1 MRTAKARFRAAL
13 MTFLTA
19 SLAAGTVQAPAVAAE
34 APRAAASAAPAGS
47 TDTDRAKTWRLW
59 QFGGPATKR
68 DAAVALVGSDADVTR
83 FLTSQKDVDASID
96 RSIHVNQLMSSGGVA
111 TRTAAQK
118 ALDANS
124 DDALEAFLD
133 TGWEGAHENDLA
145 LRVNQMMAAG
155 GPQLKQAA
163 QKALDANTEEALRTF
178 LATGWKVPFG
188 TDQAVKV
195 NQEMAAGGPEVKK
208 AAQQALDANTDD
220 ALTQFLAID
229 LPVAQARDAETAT
242 IADLVATANSASAQA
257 ATQTELAKQ
266 ESDRAVAEAAAAAK
280 AAQAAKDAAAAAQ
293 GHAGQA
299 TEAASQA
306 AYAANQAAI
315 TAREAIGAA
324 NAASRAAHTAAAAA
338 SRAAAAASRAGQAA
352 SNAYDAAAQASLD
365 KEHADVA
372 RNAAQTARDAAVGA
386 EKAAGA
392 ARAARTASQQAENAG
407 AAAHDAALQSS
418 NAAAAATDAA
428 NNAAAAGADARQ
440 AQAAAATARAQAA
453 RAVSAANASQSWA
466 HQASDAA
473 DQSANAAHAA
483 ALDANAAAQAA
494 DDAAAH
500 AGEAADAAKKATEHA
515 NAATA
520 AANAAVTAANQ
531 AIQIAQAARKADDDR
546 IAQASQTA
554 DDAAKSALAA
564 YAAQPKPKRWDVD
577 QVSTWDA
584 ETTRL
589 IAEATAAGAPRATV
603 LADARKVALTLAD
616 TGGQWTKAAAQAAL
630 AATDDEAIDF
640 VTTGVQAAAGQDDR
654 SILRQLCETA
664 TTGFQTAANTAL
676 AGSDAQVRDF
686 LRSRDYPGR
695 EQDDALQVNQI
706 MSGARTAGRTIVVQ
720 YAQKALDA
728 NTDQALRDFLDA
740 GQYTALGID
749 DQVKVNQVLSGA
761 RNAGQREVAAGA
773 QAALD
778 GPPTLAHEFLVVG
791 QYSAAR
797 RDQNT
802 AAHNAA
808 IDSLLAQASRAAAN
822 ATHDANEAQAAAA
835 RARNAA
841 DDANRYAQEAN
852 AAAAQAADY
861 AKTAQTAADRAAAS
875 AKQAQDSANAAAR
888 AAASAVASADAAGR
902 SAAWAQHSAQ
912 VAANYAREA
921 ADSAATAHRMA
932 VDAGKDAHDA
942 AVAAQQA
949 WEAVATKA
957 KAEKQQAI
965 QDRQAS
971 CRDQYRS
978 HDSLLYLNNQD
989 CNLLFSGSKADQ
1001 ERILAHLQEV
1011 CRNMNPA
1018 GSADTAR
1025 CLDPHNLLS
1034 SNFVARPFDGSGQE
1048 LSEYGGFV
1056 LMGLVALACPEC
1068 DLVELLGGAVADLA
1082 DGVGLGEIF
1091 AGDLLDAAMGSALDT
1106 VTSRAIAAAGE
1117 AGDLAAEAVA
1127 EAAQMARVAQELSEN
1142 PLLCGLNS
1150 FTPET
1155 RVLMADGSAK
1165 PIKDIRVGDAITNAR
1180 PDDAARQQHTVAHIS
1195 VTDTDTDFVDLRID
1209 TPAGPRMITS
1219 TAHHLIWNTGAHAW
1233 TAAADLRPGDQ
1244 LDTPGNGHARLID
1257 SRRYT
1262 ANSRTYNLAINTTHT
1277 FYVLAGETPILVHN
1291 GAKCIEEVEPGI
1303 FRYDDGSIRTSDGK
1317 FAGTDGTN
1325 VGADA
1330 EKAVWDALE
1339 ADGFKVVRGR
1349 IYTKGNGDQI
1359 RVYDGA
1365 VDLGN
1370 GRYRGLEIKS
1380 GNARKTTAQNR
1391 FDNWVMSGNV
1401 AVGIG
1406 NSTGFAIVDVELRK
1420 FGG

>member
-1 MRTAKARFRAAL
+1 

-19 SLAAGTVQAPAVAAE
+19 SLVAGTVQVPAAAVDR
-34 APRAAASAAPAGS
+34 PRGASAASTGS
-47 TDTDRAKTWRLW
+47 TDTDRAKVGRLW

-83 FLTSQKDVDASID
+83 FLTAQKDVDASID

-133 TGWEGAHENDLA
+133 TGWQGAHENDLA

-163 QKALDANTEEALRTF
+163 QKALDANSEEALRSF

-188 TDQAVKV
+188 TDQAVRV

-208 AAQQALDANTDD
+208 AAQQALDANSDD

-242 IADLVATANSASAQA
+242 IADLVATANAASAQA
-257 ATQTELAKQ
+257 ATQTQLAKQ
-266 ESDRAVAEAAAAAK
+266 ESDRAVTEAAAAAK

-299 TEAASQA
+299 TEAAEQA

-352 SNAYDAAAQASLD
+352 SNAYDAAAQATLD

-372 RNAAQTARDAAVGA
+372 RQSAQTARDAALGA

-466 HQASDAA
+466 HEASDAA
-473 DQSANAAHAA
+473 EQSATAADAA
-483 ALDANAAAQAA
+483 AVDATAAAQAA

-500 AGEAADAAKKATEHA
+500 AGQAADAAKKATEHA

-520 AANAAVTAANQ
+520 AANTAVAAANR

-554 DDAAKSALAA
+554 DDAAKSALAT
-564 YAAQPKPKRWDVD
+564 YAAHPKPKRWDVD

-603 LADARKVALTLAD
+603 LTDARKVALTLAD

-630 AATDDEAIDF
+630 AATDDEAVDF

-664 TTGFQTAANTAL
+664 TTGFQNAANTAL
-676 AGSDAQVRDF
+676 AGSDTGVRDF
-686 LRSRDYPGR
+686 LRSRDYAGR
-695 EQDDALQVNQI
+695 EQDDALQVNQV
-706 MSGARTAGRTIVVQ
+706 MSGARAAGRAIVVQ

-728 NTDQALRDFLDA
+728 NTDQALRDFLDT

-749 DQVKVNQVLSGA
+749 DQVKVNQVMSGA
-761 RNAGQREVAAGA
+761 RTAGQREVVAGA

-778 GPPTLAHEFLVVG
+778 GPPTLLHEFLMVG

-841 DDANRYAQEAN
+841 DEANGYAQQ
-852 AAAAQAADY
+852 AAAAASQADGY
-861 AKTAQTAADRAAAS
+861 AKTAQAAADRAAAS

-921 ADSAATAHRMA
+921 MESAATAHQMA

-1001 ERILAHLQEV
+1001 ERVLAHLQEV

-1034 SNFVARPFDGSGQE
+1034 ANFAARPFDGSGQE

-1091 AGDLLDAAMGSALDT
+1091 AGDLLDVTMGSALDAAS
-1106 VTSRAIAAAGE
+1106 VRATAEGGE
-1117 AGDLAAEAVA
+1117 AADLAAEAAA
-1127 EAAQMARVAQELSEN
+1127 EESQLAKTAEELSEE
-1142 PLLCGLNS
+1142 PIPCVGNS
-1150 FTPET
+1150 FPGETP
-1155 RVLMADGSAK
+1155 VLLADGTTKRIGLVK
-1165 PIKDIRVGDAITNAR
+1165 PGDVIANSR
-1180 PDDAARQQHTVAHIS
+1180 PYTAHLQKHVVTGVHVSEDDKSFVRLS
-1195 VTDTDTDFVDLRID
+1195 VSTDT
-1209 TPAGPRMITS
+1209 
-1219 TAHHLIWNTGAHAW
+1219 
-1233 TAAADLRPGDQ
+1233 
-1244 LDTPGNGHARLID
+1244 GNGIVNVTSGHLLWNDTSKKWMPAASFKAGDYLHVPSGGRAKVSGIHGYVGHL
-1257 SRRYT
+1257 
-1262 ANSRTYNLAINTTHT
+1262 RTYNLTVSVTPT
-1277 FYVLAGETPILVHN
+1277 FYVLAGRTPILVHN
-1291 GAKCIEEVEPGI
+1291 GAMCVKDLGNGVKL
-1303 FRYDDGSIRTSDGK
+1303 YDDGSVRIDGK
-1317 FAGTDGTN
+1317 WAGSTGSV
-1325 VGADA
+1325 VGAA
-1330 EKAVWDALE
+1330 KEAQAWDQLASE
-1339 ADGFKVVRGR
+1339 GMTVVRGR
-1349 IYTKGNGDQI
+1349 IYTRGNGMQV

-1370 GRYRGLEIKS
+1370 GKYLGIEVKPTVDYRVEPWQK
-1380 GNARKTTAQNR
+1380 A
-1391 FDNWVMSGNV
+1391 FDAWVGAGNV
-1401 AVGIG
+1401 AKGYGGAAGYDIVG
-1406 NSTGFAIVDVELRK
+1406 VLPVVVLP
-1420 FGG
+1420 